1 MNVSVLCVGI
11 LGQYRIQGVGE
22 LLSMPQEYYSV
33 LARSIAAAG
42 EDHSQLRG
50 VIYQLARVE
59 LKTELARRHEA
70 EMQEQVSALE
80 NAIKKIETDII
91 ENPALLTFTPGRVVD
106 ENSHEGSQ
114 EAQPSRQSSREVI
127 RPEVLPPIDAR
138 RPFEA
143 EHSWPR
149 PALSEVGGS
158 LAARQ
163 PDNQIRATFWWN
175 LQVVVAT
182 LLGVAI
188 YAVGESRGDVVG
200 LITGRGGAE
209 ASIGR
214 QMADG
219 HSGQKVAA
227 LVATPTTGSITR
239 PPATIGGAPL
249 PTAYGVYA
257 VDQGKLT
264 DLATLPIKVPDPRV
278 AISAMIA
285 TPSPSSLPDGKVQF
299 VAFRRDFKNNAP
311 DRVTVR
317 VVARVMQTL
326 NFDTKGKANTAK
338 VEGEWAVRS
347 NAYQMRVAPM
357 GDNPEMIVIEPENP
371 DFSFPPGRYAMVLQ
385 GAAYDFS
392 VAGPITDMAQCLER
406 TDAVDVPVYSECRNN

>member
-1 MNVSVLCVGI
+1 
-11 LGQYRIQGVGE
+11 
-22 LLSMPQEYYSV
+22 MPQEYYSV

-42 EDHSQLRG
+42 EDHAQLRG

-70 EMQEQVSALE
+70 EMQEQASALE
-80 NAIKKIETDII
+80 NAIKQIETDIV

-106 ENSHEGSQ
+106 QKSDEG
-114 EAQPSRQSSREVI
+114 AQDDVQTGRQTSREVI
-127 RPEVLPPIDAR
+127 RPEVLPPIDAK
-138 RPFEA
+138 RPFDVEYA
-143 EHSWPR
+143 WPR
-149 PALSEVGGS
+149 PALSQAGGG

-175 LQVVVAT
+175 LQVVAAT

-188 YAVGESRGDVVG
+188 YAVGETRGDVIG
-200 LITGRGGAE
+200 LITGHGRAE
-209 ASIGR
+209 AAIAR
-214 QMADG
+214 QVTDNHAD
-219 HSGQKVAA
+219 QNVAA
-227 LVATPTTGSITR
+227 LLAAPASTPVVR

-249 PTAYGVYA
+249 PTSYGVYA
-257 VDQGKLT
+257 IDQGKLT

-278 AISAMIA
+278 AVSAMIP
-285 TPSPSSLPDGKVQF
+285 TPSSKSLPDGKVQF
-299 VAFRRDFKNNAP
+299 VAFRRDFRNNAP

-326 NFDTKGKANTAK
+326 SFDAKGKASTAK
-338 VEGEWAVRS
+338 VDGEWAVRS

-371 DFSFPPGRYAMVLQ
+371 DFTFPAGRYAMVLQ
-385 GAAYDFS
+385 GTAYDFS
-392 VAGPITDMAQCLER
+392 VAGPITDMEQCLER
-406 TDAVDVPVYSECRNN
+406 TNAIDVPVYSECRGD

>member
-1 MNVSVLCVGI
+1 
-11 LGQYRIQGVGE
+11 
-22 LLSMPQEYYSV
+22 MPQEYYSV

-42 EDHSQLRG
+42 EDHAQLRG
-50 VIYQLARVE
+50 VIYQLARIE
-59 LKTELARRHEA
+59 LKTELSRRHEA

-80 NAIKKIETDII
+80 NAIKQIETDVV

-106 ENSHEGSQ
+106 EKPDESSQ
-114 EAQPSRQSSREVI
+114 DDAQPGRQSSREVI
-127 RPEVLPPIDAR
+127 RTEVLPPIDAT

-143 EHSWPR
+143 EYSWPR
-149 PALSEVGGS
+149 PALSEARGG

-188 YAVGESRGDVVG
+188 YAAGETRGDV
-200 LITGRGGAE
+200 LSMITGRGGDQA
-209 ASIGR
+209 AIGR
-214 QMADG
+214 QMADD
-219 HSGQKVAA
+219 HTGQKVVALLAA
-227 LVATPTTGSITR
+227 PTSAPIVR

-249 PTAYGVYA
+249 PTSYGVYA
-257 VDQGKLT
+257 IDQGKLT
-264 DLATLPIKVPDPRV
+264 DLATLPIKVPDARV

-299 VAFRRDFKNNAP
+299 VAFRRDFRNNAP

-326 NFDTKGKANTAK
+326 SFDAKGKATSAK
-338 VEGEWAVRS
+338 VDGEWAVRG

-357 GDNPEMIVIEPENP
+357 NDNPEMIVIEPEKP
-371 DFSFPPGRYAMVLQ
+371 DFSFPAGRYAMVLQ
-385 GAAYDFS
+385 GTAYDFS
-392 VAGPITDMAQCLER
+392 VAGPVTDTAQCLER
-406 TDAVDVPVYSECRNN
+406 TEAVDVPVYSECRSN

>member
-1 MNVSVLCVGI
+1 
-11 LGQYRIQGVGE
+11 
-22 LLSMPQEYYSV
+22 MPQEYYSV

-42 EDHSQLRG
+42 EDHAQLRG
-50 VIYQLARVE
+50 VIYQLARIE
-59 LKTELARRHEA
+59 LKTELSRRHEA
-70 EMQEQVSALE
+70 EMQEQASALE
-80 NAIKKIETDII
+80 NAIKQIETDIV
-91 ENPALLTFTPGRVVD
+91 ENPALLTFTPGHAVD
-106 ENSHEGSQ
+106 QKSDETSEDG
-114 EAQPSRQSSREVI
+114 AQPERQNSREVI
-127 RPEVLPPIDAR
+127 RTEVLPPIDATR
-138 RPFEA
+138 LFES

-149 PALSEVGGS
+149 PALAETGGR

-188 YAVGESRGDVVG
+188 YAVGETRGDVFS
-200 LITGRGGAE
+200 LINGRGSAE
-209 ASIGR
+209 ASISR
-214 QMADG
+214 LAADD
-219 HSGQKVAA
+219 HAGQKVAA
-227 LVATPTTGSITR
+227 LLAAPASAPIVR

-257 VDQGKLT
+257 IDQGKLT

-278 AISAMIA
+278 AISAMIPTSSA
-285 TPSPSSLPDGKVQF
+285 SSLPDGKVQF
-299 VAFRRDFKNNAP
+299 VAFRRDFRNHAP

-317 VVARVMQTL
+317 VVARVMRTL
-326 NFDTKGKANTAK
+326 SFDAKGKASAAK

-371 DFSFPPGRYAMVLQ
+371 DFRFPPGRYAMVLQ
-385 GAAYDFS
+385 GTAYDFS

-406 TDAVDVPVYSECRNN
+406 TDAVDVPVYSECRSN

>member
-1 MNVSVLCVGI
+1 
-11 LGQYRIQGVGE
+11 
-22 LLSMPQEYYSV
+22 MPQEYYSV

-42 EDHSQLRG
+42 EDHAQLRG

-59 LKTELARRHEA
+59 LKTELSRRHEA
-70 EMQEQVSALE
+70 EMHEQVSALE
-80 NAIKKIETDII
+80 NAIKQIETDVV

-106 ENSHEGSQ
+106 QKSDENFQ
-114 EAQPSRQSSREVI
+114 ESGEPGWQGSREVI

-149 PALSEVGGS
+149 PALSETGGR
-158 LAARQ
+158 LAPHQ

-188 YAVGESRGDVVG
+188 YAAGETRGGVVN
-200 LITGRGGAE
+200 LITGRGSAE
-209 ASIGR
+209 ASIMR
-214 QMADG
+214 QMADD

-227 LVATPTTGSITR
+227 LMVGPTGTIAAR
-239 PPATIGGAPL
+239 PAATIGGAPL
-249 PTAYGVYA
+249 PTSYGVYA

-278 AISAMIA
+278 AISAMIP
-285 TPSPSSLPDGKVQF
+285 TPSAKSLPDGKVQF
-299 VAFRRDFKNNAP
+299 VAFRRDLRNNAP

-317 VVARVMQTL
+317 VVARVMRTL
-326 NFDTKGKANTAK
+326 SFDTKGKASLAK
-338 VEGEWAVRS
+338 VDGEWAVRS

-357 GDNPEMIVIEPENP
+357 GDNPEMIVIEPESP

-385 GAAYDFS
+385 GTAYDFS
-392 VAGPITDMAQCLER
+392 VAGPITDMAQCLEG
-406 TDAVDVPVYSECRNN
+406 TDAVDVPVYSECRGN

>member
-1 MNVSVLCVGI
+1 
-11 LGQYRIQGVGE
+11 
-22 LLSMPQEYYSV
+22 MPQEYYSV

-42 EDHSQLRG
+42 EDHAQLRG

-80 NAIKKIETDII
+80 NAIKQIETDIV

-106 ENSHEGSQ
+106 PKSDESVEEGA
-114 EAQPSRQSSREVI
+114 EPGRQTSREVI
-127 RPEVLPPIDAR
+127 RPEVLPPIDAK
-138 RPFEA
+138 RPFEP
-143 EHSWPR
+143 EYSWPR
-149 PALSEVGGS
+149 PALSEARGG
-158 LAARQ
+158 LAAHQ

-175 LQVVVAT
+175 FQVVAAT

-188 YAVGESRGDVVG
+188 YAVGETRGDVLS
-200 LITGRGGAE
+200 LITGRGSAE
-209 ASIGR
+209 ASISL
-214 QMADG
+214 QLADD

-227 LVATPTTGSITR
+227 LLAAPASAPIVR

-249 PTAYGVYA
+249 PTSYGVYA
-257 VDQGKLT
+257 IDQGKLT

-285 TPSPSSLPDGKVQF
+285 TPSASALPDGKVQF
-299 VAFRRDFKNNAP
+299 VAFRRDFRNNAP

-317 VVARVMQTL
+317 VIARVMQTL
-326 NFDTKGKANTAK
+326 SFDAKGKATSAK
-338 VEGEWAVRS
+338 VDGEWAVRS

-371 DFSFPPGRYAMVLQ
+371 DFSFPAGRYAMVLQ
-385 GAAYDFS
+385 GSAYDFS

-406 TDAVDVPVYSECRNN
+406 TDAVDVPVYSECRGN

>member
-1 MNVSVLCVGI
+1 
-11 LGQYRIQGVGE
+11 
-22 LLSMPQEYYSV
+22 MPQEYYSV
-33 LARSIAAAG
+33 LARSITAAG
-42 EDHSQLRG
+42 EDHAQLRG

-59 LKTELARRHEA
+59 LKTELSRRHEA

-80 NAIKKIETDII
+80 NAIKRIETDIV

-106 ENSHEGSQ
+106 QKSDESSQ
-114 EAQPSRQSSREVI
+114 DGAQPGRQGSREVI
-127 RPEVLPPIDAR
+127 RPEVLPPIDAK
-138 RPFEA
+138 RPFES
-143 EHSWPR
+143 EYSWPR
-149 PALSEVGGS
+149 PALSETGGR

-188 YAVGESRGDVVG
+188 YAVGETRGDVLS
-200 LITGRGGAE
+200 LITGRGSAE

-214 QMADG
+214 QMADD
-219 HSGQKVAA
+219 HAGQKVAA
-227 LVATPTTGSITR
+227 LLAAPASGPIVR

-249 PTAYGVYA
+249 PISYGVYA
-257 VDQGKLT
+257 IDQGKLT

-278 AISAMIA
+278 AISATIA
-285 TPSPSSLPDGKVQF
+285 TPSPRALPDGKVQF
-299 VAFRRDFKNNAP
+299 VAFRRDFRNNAP

-326 NFDTKGKANTAK
+326 SFDAKGKASTAK
-338 VEGEWAVRS
+338 VDGEWAVRS

-357 GDNPEMIVIEPENP
+357 GDNPEMIIIEPENP
-371 DFSFPPGRYAMVLQ
+371 DFSFPAGRYAMVLQ
-385 GAAYDFS
+385 GTAYDFS

-406 TDAVDVPVYSECRNN
+406 TDAVDVPVYSECRRN

>member
-1 MNVSVLCVGI
+1 
-11 LGQYRIQGVGE
+11 
-22 LLSMPQEYYSV
+22 MPQEYYSV

-80 NAIKKIETDII
+80 NAIKQIETDII

-106 ENSHEGSQ
+106 QKSDEGSQ
-114 EAQPSRQSSREVI
+114 SDAQPSRQSSREVI
-127 RPEVLPPIDAR
+127 RTEVLPPIDAT
-138 RPFEA
+138 RPFES

-149 PALSEVGGS
+149 PVLAESGGR
-158 LAARQ
+158 LAAHQ

-175 LQVVVAT
+175 LQVVAAT

-188 YAVGESRGDVVG
+188 YAAGETRGDVLG
-200 LITGRGGAE
+200 LITGRGSAE
-209 ASIGR
+209 AAISR
-214 QMADG
+214 QMPDDHA
-219 HSGQKVAA
+219 GQKVAA
-227 LVATPTTGSITR
+227 LLAAPTGAPAIR

-285 TPSPSSLPDGKVQF
+285 TPSSSALPDGKVQF
-299 VAFRRDFKNNAP
+299 VAFRRDFRNNAP

-326 NFDTKGKANTAK
+326 SFNAKGRASAAK
-338 VEGEWAVRS
+338 VDGEWAVRS
-347 NAYQMRVAPM
+347 NSYQMRVAPM

-371 DFSFPPGRYAMVLQ
+371 DFTFPAGRYTMVLQ
-385 GAAYDFS
+385 GTAYDFS

-406 TDAVDVPVYSECRNN
+406 TDAIDVPVYSECRSN

>member
-1 MNVSVLCVGI
+1 
-11 LGQYRIQGVGE
+11 
-22 LLSMPQEYYSV
+22 MPQEYYSV

-42 EDHSQLRG
+42 EDHAQLRG

-59 LKTELARRHEA
+59 LKTELSRRHEA
-70 EMQEQVSALE
+70 EMQEQASALE
-80 NAIKKIETDII
+80 NAIKQIETDVV

-106 ENSHEGSQ
+106 QKSDENFQDGAEPG
-114 EAQPSRQSSREVI
+114 RQGSREVI

-138 RPFEA
+138 RPFDA
-143 EHSWPR
+143 GYSWPR
-149 PALSEVGGS
+149 PALSETGGGR

-188 YAVGESRGDVVG
+188 YAAGETRGDVVG
-200 LITGRGGAE
+200 LFTGRGSAE

-214 QMADG
+214 QMADD
-219 HSGQKVAA
+219 HAGQKVAA
-227 LVATPTTGSITR
+227 LVAGPTSAR
-239 PPATIGGAPL
+239 SSATIGGAPL
-249 PTAYGVYA
+249 PSSYGVYA
-257 VDQGKLT
+257 IDQGKLT

-278 AISAMIA
+278 AISAMIP
-285 TPSPSSLPDGKVQF
+285 TPGTRSLPDGKVQF
-299 VAFRRDFKNNAP
+299 VAFRRDFRNNAP

-326 NFDTKGKANTAK
+326 SFDTKGKASAAK
-338 VEGEWAVRS
+338 VDGEWAVRS

-357 GDNPEMIVIEPENP
+357 GDNPEMIVIEPESP
-371 DFSFPPGRYAMVLQ
+371 DFSFPAGRYAMVLQ
-385 GAAYDFS
+385 GTAYDFT
-392 VAGPITDMAQCLER
+392 VAGPITDTAQCLER
-406 TDAVDVPVYSECRNN
+406 TDAVDVPVYSECRGN